1 MRYADCTAQAST
13 RPFIV
18 SVKRQY
24 LSRTQ
29 LLTTFFGGVAPGT
42 FPRFAA
48 SDAPLFSLLWCRL
61 RCAAPVTHQAQ
72 GSLTSRASARRPPLA
87 RSVPQ
92 KTLGSLPC
100 PSVYRV
106 QIAWFPRGS
115 NFFRAHG
122 RGVARLHNPV
132 AGHLSRVETGTNQK
146 GWMLPNFSPSLQP
159 QPNLKGD
166 LSQTLSWHQ
175 RAPSPA

>member
-1 MRYADCTAQAST
+1 MRYDDCTAQAST

-29 LLTTFFGGVAPGT
+29 LLIPFSVALRQAHSPALRSQT
-42 FPRFAA
+42 HPCFP
-48 SDAPLFSLLWCRL
+48 SLWCRL

-72 GSLTSRASARRPPLA
+72 GSLTSRSSARRPPLA

-100 PSVYRV
+100 PIVYSV
-106 QIAWFPRGS
+106 QIAWLPHGS
-115 NFFRAHG
+115 NFYRAHG

-132 AGHLSRVETGTNQK
+132 AGHLSRVETGTNQN

-159 QPNLKGD
+159 QPNFKVD

-175 RAPSPA
+175 RAPSLA